1 MSCKYNIKKSMG
13 KPSAFLHILFHADDK
28 SYENIE
34 TFGQNT
40 YVNDVM
46 LFLSWLRF
54 DIPQNQNT
62 FLPSKI
68 CFKYG
73 LPINIHIS
81 QSHYAPN

>member
-1 MSCKYNIKKSMG
+1 MDVYFFFFLENLLDKGCSRLRLIMPCKYNIKKSMG

-46 LFLSWLRF
+46 LFLS
-54 DIPQNQNT
+54 
-62 FLPSKI
+62 
-68 CFKYG
+68 
-73 LPINIHIS
+73 
-81 QSHYAPN
+81 